1 MAIIGQ
7 TNDVLRTLRR
17 LFPMLAI
24 NTAADRPF
32 QANRDKQLHRKF
44 AYHMR

>member
-1 MAIIGQ
+1 
-7 TNDVLRTLRR
+7 
-17 LFPMLAI
+17 MLAI
-24 NTAADRPF
+24 NTAADHLF

>member
-1 MAIIGQ
+1 M
-7 TNDVLRTLRR
+7 
-17 LFPMLAI
+17 FAI